1 MSHFSTLVLAREGQ
15 TVIELMEP
23 YMENCCGQPPFEY
36 MEFYEDDECEVDEA
50 TGKRGY
56 WQNPDAKWDWFEMGG
71 RFRAILKA
79 TRGERA
85 RIETWGKEKFT
96 YPEGRYDRAR
106 LGDCDFAPDA
116 KARSAAIDF
125 WECVVEGK
133 GREEDRPF
141 TLYAPEFYV
150 GRYGDKE
157 TFADLESAFHTW
169 AVVTPDG
176 AWHECGS
183 MGWWGMSGETDE
195 EAVAWEQGYFK
206 TFLAD
211 ADPDLTATILDC
223 HI

>member
-1 MSHFSTLVLAREGQ
+1 MSHFCVLVLTEDGQ
-15 TVIELMEP
+15 DVDELMLP
-23 YMENCCGQPPFEY
+23 YMENCCGQPPLEY

-56 WQNPDAKWDWFEMGG
+56 WQNPNAKWDWYEMGG
-71 RFRAILKA
+71 RFRGMLKA

-85 RIETWGKEKFT
+85 PLGSFDGNYK
-96 YPEGRYDRAR
+96 YPAGRYDRAR
-106 LGDCDFAPDA
+106 LGDCDFAPDEE
-116 KARSAAIDF
+116 ARLSAIDF
-125 WECVVEGK
+125 WERVVEGK
-133 GREEDRPF
+133 GNDEDRPF
-141 TLYAPEFYV
+141 HLYKPEFYAN
-150 GRYGDKE
+150 RYKDKKA
-157 TFADLESAFHTW
+157 FAELQAAFTTW

-176 AWHECGS
+176 KWHEPGK
-183 MGWWGMSGETDE
+183 MGWWGLSSETDE